1 MQTTVQR
8 PAKRKLNRRPSKKAF
23 NADMMVKLYE
33 LLQGQRD
40 MVKVFSK
47 ALDSD
52 IYFVNPASKNVD
64 SKTLDGPMYSTR
76 EISFVLSLS
85 PAELRRYHYLKMK
98 LVQASALPEF
108 LFKMFRQVLIFRKLA
123 IWPFWAGV
131 LFYNI
136 GQIFMTAR
144 LKNYDFPTCLY

>member
-98 LVQASALPEF
+98 LV
-108 LFKMFRQVLIFRKLA
+108 
-123 IWPFWAGV
+123 
-131 LFYNI
+131 
-136 GQIFMTAR
+136 
-144 LKNYDFPTCLY
+144 